1 MTGKEI
7 EELVLTRDAIESLSR
22 LTRIIMRIEALTDKR
37 LNEAIDKH
45 LDKLLHALR
54 TRQSE
59 LIDVLNKTICKE

>member
-59 LIDVLNKTICKE
+59 LINVLNKTICKE